1 MICDFHMHT
10 EFSGD
15 SEAPVRDQVE
25 RAIAL
30 GMPEICVTDH
40 HDYDSG
46 FCEMCI
52 RDRRSSAHTP
62 F

>member
-15 SEAPVRDQVE
+15 SETPVRTQID

-30 GMPEICVTDH
+30 GMEEICITDH
-40 HDYDSG
+40 HDYDSD
-46 FCEMCI
+46 F
-52 RDRRSSAHTP
+52 
-62 F
+62 